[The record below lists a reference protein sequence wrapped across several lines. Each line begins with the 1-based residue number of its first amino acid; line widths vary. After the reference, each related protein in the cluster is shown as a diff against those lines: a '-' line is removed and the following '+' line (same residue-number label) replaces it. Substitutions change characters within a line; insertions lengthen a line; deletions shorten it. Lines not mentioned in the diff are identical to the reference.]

1 MDMLNDHEIR
11 ITQVERSISDLGNK
25 VDTVQK
31 DVTSMQASQNRM
43 ETAVLEQGRQTRET
57 LERTIDRLF
66 ERDNHIREKST
77 DVRLKW
83 LGILGS
89 VFGSGG
95 IIMAIISLFM

>member
-1 MDMLNDHEIR
+1 MEMLNDHEVR
-11 ITQVERSISDLGNK
+11 IAQVERGMADLGNK
-25 VDTVQK
+25 VDSVQK

-66 ERDNHIREKST
+66 ERDNHIREKTT

-89 VFGSGG
+89 VLGSGG
-95 IIMAIISLFM
+95 VIMAIISLFT